1 MALSS
6 TNKFRKQVTLSPMPF
21 LALHPCPPRPVQAQQ
36 VLATAPPTPPP
47 YLCAA
52 MATAPPAI
60 PLPDYQVSGAAAA
73 HQRGS
78 VGPFV
83 GVLAAVLLLTAMSC
97 FFGRVCAAHAQGPDE
112 WYDCARL
119 AGRRRCWW
127 WRAPRRPVRPAE
139 EEAKP
144 PRAMPLP
151 EP

>member
-1 MALSS
+1 MLPS
-6 TNKFRKQVTLSPMPF
+6 
-21 LALHPCPPRPVQAQQ
+21 PRPSPTSAE
-36 VLATAPPTPPP
+36 VLATAPPPPP
-47 YLCAA
+47 YLRSA
-52 MATAPPAI
+52 MATATPAGTTAI
-60 PLPDYQVSGAAAA
+60 PLPEYQVSGGAAAA

-83 GVLAAVLLLTAMSC
+83 GVLAAVLLLTALSC

-112 WYDCARL
+112 WYDCTRL

-144 PRAMPLP
+144 PPAMPLP